1 MYNGRTIT
9 MFEQVRQNR
18 IFQDVTRQIEEAILS
33 RKLKV
38 GDRLPSER
46 ELQETFRVS
55 RGTLREALRVL
66 EQKGLVTIKT
76 GAKGGAV
83 VREVTAEQASDSLSF
98 LFRYHRVSLEDLA
111 EFREGVEG
119 NVTALAA
126 ERATAEDIAEL
137 RLLLERA
144 SGLVEKGLG
153 GWDEF
158 LDADNELHMALARMA
173 RNPVY
178 ETVLQIVHD
187 NIKPYYDT
195 FLKRS
200 KKTLKENYEDLCE
213 IVNAVRQGRG
223 SEARLL
229 AQAHVNRFNR
239 LMEQRGG

>member
-1 MYNGRTIT
+1 
-9 MFEQVRQNR
+9 MFEQVQQNR

-33 RKLKV
+33 RQLKA

-98 LFRYHRVSLEDLA
+98 LFRYHQVSLQDLA

-126 ERATAEDIAEL
+126 ERATREDVAEL
-137 RLLLERA
+137 NRLLDQAAGLLEQGINR
-144 SGLVEKGLG
+144 
-153 GWDEF
+153 WDDF
-158 LDADNELHMALARMA
+158 LDTDNELHMALARMA

-178 ETVLQIVHD
+178 ETVLAIVHE

-195 FLKRS
+195 FLKKS
-200 KKTLKENYEDLCE
+200 KKILRENYQDLCE
-213 IVNAVRQGRG
+213 IVDAVRRGRA

-239 LMEQRGG
+239 LMEKKGG

>member
-1 MYNGRTIT
+1 VYNGSTII

-18 IFQDVTRQIEEAILS
+18 AFQDVTRQIEEAILS

-98 LFRYHRVSLEDLA
+98 LFRYHKVSLEDLA

-126 ERATAEDIAEL
+126 ERASREDIAEL
-137 RLLLERA
+137 RRLLERA
-144 SGLVEKGLG
+144 AALVEQGLSR
-153 GWDEF
+153 WDEF
-158 LDADNELHMALARMA
+158 LNTDNEIHMALARIA

-195 FLKRS
+195 FLKKS

-213 IVNAVRQGRG
+213 IVNAVRQGRA

-239 LMEQRGG
+239 LMEQKGG

>member
-1 MYNGRTIT
+1 
-9 MFEQVRQNR
+9 MFEQVQQNR

-33 RKLKV
+33 RQLKV

-98 LFRYHRVSLEDLA
+98 LFRYHQVSLQDLA

-126 ERATAEDIAEL
+126 ERATREDIAEL
-137 RLLLERA
+137 RRLLDQAARLLEHGINR
-144 SGLVEKGLG
+144 
-153 GWDEF
+153 WDDS
-158 LDADNELHMALARMA
+158 LDTDNELHMALARMA

-178 ETVLQIVHD
+178 ETVLQIVHE

-195 FLKRS
+195 FLKKS
-200 KKTLKENYEDLCE
+200 KKILKENYQDLCE
-213 IVNAVRQGRG
+213 IVDAVRQGRA

-239 LMEQRGG
+239 LMEKKGG

>member
-1 MYNGRTIT
+1 
-9 MFEQVRQNR
+9 MFEQVQQNR

-33 RKLKV
+33 RQLKA

-66 EQKGLVTIKT
+66 EQKGLVSIKT

-98 LFRYHRVSLEDLA
+98 LFRYHQVSLQDLA

-126 ERATAEDIAEL
+126 ERATREDIAEL
-137 RLLLERA
+137 TRLLDQAARLLEHGINR
-144 SGLVEKGLG
+144 
-153 GWDEF
+153 WDDF
-158 LDADNELHMALARMA
+158 LDTDNELHLALARMA

-178 ETVLQIVHD
+178 ETVLEIVHE

-195 FLKRS
+195 FLKKSR
-200 KKTLKENYEDLCE
+200 KILRENYQDLCE
-213 IVNAVRQGRG
+213 IVDAVRRGRA

-239 LMEQRGG
+239 LMEKKGG